1 MPLEDCHVG
10 ILGLGLIGGS
20 LGGALIRQNLPGVRI
35 LGADL
40 DEKACEGA
48 LEKACIHQ
56 AVSSEILAASSD
68 ILILAV
74 PPRHME
80 SVSRMM
86 RPLVSRKLKAVFD
99 LGSVKGEPG
108 EKLEEIWGS
117 PYVGLHPMAGKEVGG
132 IAQAEPELFRNCL
145 CFLVPRKNSDPLA
158 VELGREIIRGLGA
171 VCSEISPEEHDL
183 LVAYGSHLPMVTAAA
198 LSLAAGRK
206 SRNLPGISRAVAG
219 GFRDATR
226 TASGMPW
233 LGADVLR
240 YNRKA
245 LTEAVRECI
254 TFMEEFLA
262 ASPEEGEALF
272 QEAAG
277 WRREILEEI
286 QTRWKR

>member
-10 ILGLGLIGGS
+10 ILGLGLMGGS
-20 LGGALIRQNLPGVRI
+20 LGGALIRGNLSRLRV

-40 DEKACEGA
+40 DEGACAGA

-56 AVSSEILAASSD
+56 AVSVEELAALSD

-80 SVSRMM
+80 SASRTM
-86 RPLVSRKLKAVFD
+86 RPLASQKLKAVFD

-117 PYVGLHPMAGKEVGG
+117 LYVGLHPMAGKEVGG
-132 IAQAEPELFRNCL
+132 IAQAEPELFQGAL
-145 CFLVPRKNSDPLA
+145 CFLVPRRHSDPLA
-158 VELGREIIRGLGA
+158 VELGREMIQALGG
-171 VCSEISPEEHDL
+171 VVSEISPEEHDL
-183 LVAYGSHLPMVTAAA
+183 LVAYGSHLPMITAAA
-198 LSLAAGRK
+198 LSMAAGRK
-206 SRNLPGISRAVAG
+206 SREFSGICRAVAG

-240 YNRKA
+240 YNKKA
-245 LTEAVRECI
+245 LREAARECI
-254 TFMEEFLA
+254 TLMEAFLE

-272 QEAAG
+272 QEAAS
-277 WRREILEEI
+277 WRRELVEER
-286 QTRWKR
+286 QTRWSS

>member
-10 ILGLGLIGGS
+10 ILGLGLMGGS
-20 LGGALIRQNLPGVRI
+20 LGGALIRGNLSGLRV

-40 DEKACEGA
+40 DERACVGA

-56 AVSSEILAASSD
+56 AVSVEDLAALSD

-74 PPRHME
+74 PPRHMA
-80 SVSRMM
+80 SASRKMG
-86 RPLVSRKLKAVFD
+86 PLVSRKLKAVFD

-117 PYVGLHPMAGKEVGG
+117 RYVGLHPMAGKEVGG
-132 IAQAEPELFRNCL
+132 IAQAEPELFREAL
-145 CFLVPRKNSDPLA
+145 CFLVPRRSSDPLA
-158 VELGREIIRGLGA
+158 VELGREMIQALGA
-171 VCSEISPEEHDL
+171 VVSEISPEEHDL
-183 LVAYGSHLPMVTAAA
+183 LVAYGSHLPMITAAA
-198 LSLAAGRK
+198 LSMAAGRK
-206 SRNLPGISRAVAG
+206 SREFPGICRAVAG

-240 YNRKA
+240 YNKKA
-245 LTEAVRECI
+245 LREAVRECI
-254 TFMEEFLA
+254 TLMEAFLE

-272 QEAAG
+272 QEASG
-277 WRREILEEI
+277 WRRELVEER
-286 QTRWKR
+286 QTRW